1 MTGLFNWRGWRPASH
16 LGYVWLIVAIVTI
29 GTILG
34 AARWKRSDVFVVD
47 SGGYYLYL
55 SSKFITNDIGDAS
68 YVNQIRASYRPDL
81 DANYGVMTL
90 PNGKKVFHYPIGMA
104 FAYAP
109 WFGLAHAFSLVHGN
123 PADGYSMPYQAL
135 VAVGCMLYALW
146 GLWLLGQELRRYFPD
161 HLAALTI
168 LGIGLGTNLL
178 CYATYEATMS
188 HATLFFLNVLLLRN
202 TRAWYERGGWPQ
214 ALGLAVGFG
223 FMMLIRPSE
232 VMMMAVPVLWGVTS
246 LAAGRQRLA
255 FWLSRWAQVL
265 AMVLMV
271 GAIGSIQLLFW
282 RVVGGS
288 WLIDFYPGQT
298 FHFADPHLMDGLFSV
313 RKGWLFWTPLM
324 ALALLGIIWTRRF
337 VAAAWPVLVVL
348 VPVFV
353 YVTFCWW
360 DWAYGGGFSARPLI
374 SLYPLL
380 SFALAS
386 FFARWWP
393 ALAVPLAVL
402 VLLLIL
408 LNIMQGWQYFLGMV
422 NCCVENWE
430 NYRKYFFDLQWPN
443 P

>member
-1 MTGLFNWRGWRPASH
+1 MS
-16 LGYVWLIVAIVTI
+16 
-29 GTILG
+29 
-34 AARWKRSDVFVVD
+34 
-47 SGGYYLYL
+47 
-55 SSKFITNDIGDAS
+55 
-68 YVNQIRASYRPDL
+68 
-81 DANYGVMTL
+81 
-90 PNGKKVFHYPIGMA
+90 
-104 FAYAP
+104 
-109 WFGLAHAFSLVHGN
+109 
-123 PADGYSMPYQAL
+123 
-135 VAVGCMLYALW
+135 
-146 GLWLLGQELRRYFPD
+146 
-161 HLAALTI
+161 
-168 LGIGLGTNLL
+168 IGLGTNLL
-178 CYATYEATMS
+178 CYATYEATMA
-188 HATLFFLNVLLLRN
+188 HATLFFLNVLLLRS

-255 FWLSRWAQVL
+255 FWLGRWPQVL
-265 AMVLMV
+265 AMVLTV

-298 FHFADPHLMDGLFSV
+298 FHFDDPHLLDGLFSV

-348 VPVFV
+348 VPLFV

-402 VLLLIL
+402 LLLLIL